1 MSVGALAEIE
11 DLLRRRVGAGFPI
24 VAIETREEERA
35 LGLVRSVLSG
45 RVVERWTAT
54 RGGAAAV
61 DDLVRSILEAGEDPA
76 RVLVA
81 LDVHRWLSD
90 ARVARAL
97 RDFVAGFASPAPP
110 IVLVAPAFEL
120 PTELERDVAVVPLPL
135 PREPELQAALD
146 AVIQEQPAP
155 VLGEREPLLRAARGM
170 TLLEAE
176 RAFRDAAQAGSSA
189 EASARVGSEK
199 QRVLR
204 SRATLELVEAQIQLE
219 QVGGLGVLKAWLR
232 QRVLA
237 FSDRAR
243 AFGLDEPRGMLV
255 CGVQGCGKSLV
266 SKAAAAAL
274 GLPLVRLDFAAVF
287 AAVSPELALRDG
299 LLAVEAVA
307 PVVLWVDEIEKGL
320 GGDPGDARLGRTFG
334 AFLTWLQERR
344 APVFVA
350 ATANEVDRL
359 PPELARRGRFDE
371 IFFVDLPSAKDREE
385 VLRVHLSRHGR
396 DPGAYAV
403 IEVARRLDRFSGAE
417 IEQVVS
423 SALFRAFSAEREL
436 AQADLDAAAGEIIP
450 LAVLY
455 EESVQALR
463 RWAET
468 RARRAS
474 ADRRT
479 IELFEP

>member
-155 VLGEREPLLRAARGM
+155 VLGERERRYQLSPFLVQKVGCSAWVNCCH
-170 TLLEAE
+170 E
-176 RAFRDAAQAGSSA
+176 RPSSC
-189 EASARVGSEK
+189 
-199 QRVLR
+199 Q
-204 SRATLELVEAQIQLE
+204 
-219 QVGGLGVLKAWLR
+219 
-232 QRVLA
+232 
-237 FSDRAR
+237 
-243 AFGLDEPRGMLV
+243 
-255 CGVQGCGKSLV
+255 
-266 SKAAAAAL
+266 
-274 GLPLVRLDFAAVF
+274 
-287 AAVSPELALRDG
+287 
-299 LLAVEAVA
+299 
-307 PVVLWVDEIEKGL
+307 
-320 GGDPGDARLGRTFG
+320 
-334 AFLTWLQERR
+334 
-344 APVFVA
+344 
-350 ATANEVDRL
+350 
-359 PPELARRGRFDE
+359 
-371 IFFVDLPSAKDREE
+371 
-385 VLRVHLSRHGR
+385 
-396 DPGAYAV
+396 
-403 IEVARRLDRFSGAE
+403 
-417 IEQVVS
+417 
-423 SALFRAFSAEREL
+423 
-436 AQADLDAAAGEIIP
+436 
-450 LAVLY
+450 
-455 EESVQALR
+455 
-463 RWAET
+463 
-468 RARRAS
+468 
-474 ADRRT
+474 
-479 IELFEP
+479 